1 MRIAYN
7 KNESI
12 EVHYNVKDS
21 DIEVV
26 KVKVLTV
33 PDKWID
39 VTKDYQDFDKE
50 VSSIIINDL
59 NTPDDDGGHGDQV
72 L

>member
-1 MRIAYN
+1 MRIAFN
-7 KNESI
+7 KNETI
-12 EVHYNVKDS
+12 EVWYNVRDQ

-39 VTKDYQDFDKE
+39 ITRDYQDFDKD
-50 VSSIIINDL
+50 VSRIVIDDL
-59 NTPDDDGGHGDQV
+59 GTPDDDGGHGDQV
-72 L
+72 V